1 MPDGRNLPETLPRRL
16 PLRPEILVAPRADDQ
31 IRLPCDH
38 FIDRHGDFWLQMGGV
53 AGEDVDAAA
62 ISMSS
67 ETHSRDQRIVL
78 TYKYS
83 LRYD

>member
-1 MPDGRNLPETLPRRL
+1 
-16 PLRPEILVAPRADDQ
+16 
-31 IRLPCDH
+31 
-38 FIDRHGDFWLQMGGV
+38 MGGV